1 MVSGGAG
8 AVGAGL
14 GAVAGATYYVVSNTL
29 AGNQM
34 DKAGFAGAV
43 VEGAVMGTGVG
54 VVARGANI
62 AVIGAKK
69 IMSDISTNS
78 VRAAMGT
85 GAVAGSINGF
95 TQLAVK
101 ISQDK
106 AGTNYQ

>member
-1 MVSGGAG
+1 MCELSLSEIGMVSGG
-8 AVGAGL
+8 
-14 GAVAGATYYVVSNTL
+14 
-29 AGNQM
+29 
-34 DKAGFAGAV
+34 AGAV

-54 VVARGANI
+54 VVARGGKYCRNRS
-62 AVIGAKK
+62 KK

-85 GAVAGSINGF
+85 GAIAGSINGF

>member
-1 MVSGGAG
+1 
-8 AVGAGL
+8 
-14 GAVAGATYYVVSNTL
+14 
-29 AGNQM
+29 M

-54 VVARGANI
+54 VVARSVNI
-62 AVIGAKK
+62 AVTGAKN
-69 IMSDISTNS
+69 IMSNFSTNS
-78 VRAAMGT
+78 VRAAMGAS
-85 GAVAGSINGF
+85 AVSGSINGF

>member
-1 MVSGGAG
+1 MRELSLSEIGMVSGG
-8 AVGAGL
+8 
-14 GAVAGATYYVVSNTL
+14 
-29 AGNQM
+29 
-34 DKAGFAGAV
+34 AGAV

-54 VVARGANI
+54 VVARGQI
-62 AVIGAKK
+62 LPSQEQKKK

-85 GAVAGSINGF
+85 GALAGSINGF
-95 TQLAVK
+95 TQAAVK

>member
-1 MVSGGAG
+1 MRELSLSEIGMVSGGAG
-8 AVGAGL
+8 AV
-14 GAVAGATYYVVSNTL
+14 
-29 AGNQM
+29 
-34 DKAGFAGAV
+34 
-43 VEGAVMGTGVG
+43 VEGVVMGTGLVQLLG
-54 VVARGANI
+54 GKYCRNRS
-62 AVIGAKK
+62 KK

-95 TQLAVK
+95 TQAAVN

>member
-1 MVSGGAG
+1 MRELSLSEIGMVSGGAG

-34 DKAGFAGAV
+34 DKAG
-43 VEGAVMGTGVG
+43 
-54 VVARGANI
+54 
-62 AVIGAKK
+62 
-69 IMSDISTNS
+69 
-78 VRAAMGT
+78 
-85 GAVAGSINGF
+85 AGSINGF
-95 TQLAVK
+95 TQAAVK

>member
-1 MVSGGAG
+1 MRELFLSEIGMVSGG
-8 AVGAGL
+8 
-14 GAVAGATYYVVSNTL
+14 
-29 AGNQM
+29 
-34 DKAGFAGAV
+34 AGAV

-54 VVARGANI
+54 VVARSVNI
-62 AVIGAKK
+62 AVTGAKN
-69 IMSDISTNS
+69 IMSNFSTNS
-78 VRAAMGT
+78 VRAAMGA

>member
-1 MVSGGAG
+1 MRELSLSEIGMVSGG
-8 AVGAGL
+8 
-14 GAVAGATYYVVSNTL
+14 
-29 AGNQM
+29 
-34 DKAGFAGAV
+34 AGAV

-62 AVIGAKK
+62 AVTGAKKK

-95 TQLAVK
+95 TQMAVK

>member
-1 MVSGGAG
+1 MRELSLSEIGMVSGGAG
-8 AVGAGL
+8 AVI
-14 GAVAGATYYVVSNTL
+14 
-29 AGNQM
+29 
-34 DKAGFAGAV
+34 
-43 VEGAVMGTGVG
+43 EGAVMGIGVG
-54 VVARGANI
+54 VVARSVNI
-62 AVIGAKK
+62 AVTGAKK

-85 GAVAGSINGF
+85 GAVSGSINGF

>member
-1 MVSGGAG
+1 MRELSLSEIGMVSGGAG

-14 GAVAGATYYVVSNTL
+14 
-29 AGNQM
+29 
-34 DKAGFAGAV
+34 GAV

-69 IMSDISTNS
+69 IMSDFSTNS

-106 AGTNYQ
+106 ASTNYQ

>member
-1 MVSGGAG
+1 MRELSLSEIGMVSGG
-8 AVGAGL
+8 
-14 GAVAGATYYVVSNTL
+14 
-29 AGNQM
+29 
-34 DKAGFAGAV
+34 AGAV

-54 VVARGANI
+54 VVARGGKYCRNRSK
-62 AVIGAKK
+62 KK

-85 GAVAGSINGF
+85 GAVSGSINGF
-95 TQLAVK
+95 TQAAVK

>member
-1 MVSGGAG
+1 MRELSLSEIGMVSGG
-8 AVGAGL
+8 
-14 GAVAGATYYVVSNTL
+14 
-29 AGNQM
+29 
-34 DKAGFAGAV
+34 AGAV

-54 VVARGANI
+54 VVARGGKYCCNRS
-62 AVIGAKK
+62 KK

-95 TQLAVK
+95 TQMAVK